1 MILDRNGNPIKSNI
15 ANLHNDIATRE
26 IVEAIANLADL
37 MPHPSRVLKTI
48 SKQIIEFEK
57 TLLQPDVSAAS
68 LNIHDGVK
76 ALQWDVSQAQEDG
89 PRAAWFKSLFKSLP
103 NIPEICSN
111 AVSAREFG
119 YTVFEVMW
127 AKDGNTVIPITITEK
142 PREWF
147 LFDQAGNL
155 RLITKENKDGIL
167 LDEKYPRKF
176 ILIRHGHSY
185 KNPYGLG
192 LLEIVYWLVQ
202 GLNNNF
208 EWLLQFLE
216 DDGRDHWI
224 AYVSQDANQNY
235 INKVQTALSVL
246 RRRSVAVLFE
256 GVRAEQKE
264 NRGRKSSSD
273 VFTAF
278 DSLAVTK
285 INKLWMGSDLS
296 MQLGDVGA
304 RASSQT
310 GSEIRDGAIKSS
322 KTLAEELFNTVIRW
336 TKELNKLPGSD
347 DEELSFVLSKPA
359 QTTKEQAEID
369 KIYAQSTGKKVGLK
383 LLARRGYEE
392 GDFDD
397 ATPATPNPV
406 TVFSNGYDIDPLLSA
421 AEGLKKKH

>member
-1 MILDRNGNPIKSNI
+1 M
-15 ANLHNDIATRE
+15 
-26 IVEAIANLADL
+26 
-37 MPHPSRVLKTI
+37 
-48 SKQIIEFEK
+48 
-57 TLLQPDVSAAS
+57 
-68 LNIHDGVK
+68 
-76 ALQWDVSQAQEDG
+76 
-89 PRAAWFKSLFKSLP
+89 AW
-103 NIPEICSN
+103 
-111 AVSAREFG
+111 
-119 YTVFEVMW
+119 
-127 AKDGNTVIPITITEK
+127 
-142 PREWF
+142 
-147 LFDQAGNL
+147 
-155 RLITKENKDGIL
+155 
-167 LDEKYPRKF
+167 
-176 ILIRHGHSY
+176 
-185 KNPYGLG
+185 
-192 LLEIVYWLVQ
+192 
-202 GLNNNF
+202 LNNNF